1 MNPIEPELHR
11 LLSDGETVAMATI
24 LSRAGS
30 APRLAGTRML
40 IRRDGSIVG
49 TIGGGLLEAD
59 VMAAAPAALESGRP
73 EIRHF
78 DLNFANADDR
88 MDMICGGKVSV
99 LLERMEPDP
108 TLQRILD
115 ALLDTRKAGRTAFL
129 AATLPTAGESVARAL
144 LLPDGTIL
152 GDGRFPEPLLPQL
165 AEAAGRNRAPAVIE
179 MAGRAFLVEPTVS
192 AGTVYLFGAGHV
204 SREVARLAVMTGFRT
219 VVLDDRAEFANRDRF
234 PEADEVRV
242 LADFEQPM
250 DRLEIGPDAFIVIV
264 TRGHS
269 HDRTV
274 LAQALKTDA
283 GYIGMIGSRRKRD
296 GIYAALR
303 KTGVTDDQIARV
315 HCPIGIP
322 IGAETPE
329 EIGVSIVG
337 QLIAERAA
345 RR

>member
-11 LLSDGETVAMATI
+11 MLSDGESVAMATI

-49 TIGGGLLEAD
+49 TIGGGLLEGE
-59 VMAAAPAALESGRP
+59 VMAAAPAVLETGRP

-88 MDMICGGKVSV
+88 MDMICGGKVEV
-99 LLERMEPDP
+99 LLERLDPDP
-108 TLQRILD
+108 ASLRILGR
-115 ALLDTRKAGRTAFL
+115 LLDARKAGRTVFL
-129 AATLPTAGESVARAL
+129 AATIPAEGEPAARAL
-144 LLPDGTIL
+144 LLPDGTIF
-152 GDGRFPEPLLPQL
+152 GDGRFPEPLLPKL

-179 MAGRAFLVEPTVS
+179 MEGRAFLVEPTLN

-219 VVLDDRAEFANRDRF
+219 VVLDDRAEFAGRDRF
-234 PEADEVRV
+234 PEADDVRV
-242 LADFEQPM
+242 LADFEHPL
-250 DRLEIGPDAFIVIV
+250 DGLEVGPDSYLVIV

-274 LAQALKTDA
+274 LAEALKTNA

-303 KTGVTDDQIARV
+303 KTGVTEDQIARV

-329 EIGVSIVG
+329 EIAVSIVG

>member
-1 MNPIEPELHR
+1 MNPIEPELHH
-11 LLSDGETVAMATI
+11 LLSEGETVAMATI

-49 TIGGGLLEAD
+49 TIGGGLLEGD
-59 VMAAAPAALESGRP
+59 VMAAAPAVLETGRP

-88 MDMICGGKVSV
+88 MDMICGGKVDV
-99 LLERMEPDP
+99 LLERVDPDP
-108 TLQRILD
+108 ALLRILD
-115 ALLDTRKAGRTAFL
+115 ALLEARKSGRTAFL
-129 AATLPTAGESVARAL
+129 AATIPAEGEPVARAL
-144 LLPDGTIL
+144 LLSDGTIL
-152 GDGRFPEPLLPQL
+152 GDGRFPETLPPQL

-179 MAGRAFLVEPTVS
+179 VNGRAFLVEPTVV

-204 SREVARLAVMTGFRT
+204 SREVARLAAMTGFRT
-219 VVLDDRAEFANRDRF
+219 AVLDDRAEFANRDRF
-234 PEADEVRV
+234 PEADDVRL
-242 LADFEQPM
+242 LADFEHPM
-250 DRLEIGPDAFIVIV
+250 NGLEIGPEAFIVIV

-274 LAQALKTDA
+274 LAEALKTDA

-303 KTGVTDDQIARV
+303 KTGVADEQIARV
-315 HCPIGIP
+315 HSPIGIP

-329 EIGVSIVG
+329 EIAVSILG